1 MTNWRGGLYYVARG
15 LLGPREWRRHFR
27 EVIRSDIEQLSAQ
40 YLERLLQHACRN
52 VPHYRSLG
60 LSGRP
65 LDEYPVLT
73 KAIIRSHPERFRS
86 ADLAD
91 RNWSRIQ
98 TSGSTGETLEFSRD
112 RGAEAWN
119 AATDAWYLSEL
130 LSTSQR
136 AHAGSVKVA
145 VWHRRQHATK
155 PFSVWS
161 RLARVASPTLWL
173 DPFEALSEEGLLAY
187 ARTIN
192 RARPSYIWAFAG
204 ILYEIAR
211 TARDRGL
218 RLHTPK
224 FIICSGETLHPF
236 MRSVIE
242 EAFAC
247 RAYDLY
253 GSTEAGHVAGE
264 CSAGNLHIFAFSSC
278 VEILDPSGRTTP
290 AGEEGRIVLTGL
302 HNYAMPFIRY
312 DTEDVAVVGPR
323 DCPCGCQLPTIS
335 RIGGRTVEFFVTE
348 TGQLV
353 SGGRIAYLMRP
364 LSWIVGFQVL
374 QRDVDDIAVSFVRAA
389 EASVSQADVARV
401 ERELTTMLGA
411 GCRVHWEEV
420 KEIPHT
426 RNGKR
431 PYARSLVWEERQPIS
446 FWECS

>member
-1 MTNWRGGLYYVARG
+1 MVNLRGGLYYAGRSV
-15 LLGPREWRRHFR
+15 LGPREWRAHFR
-27 EVIRSDIEQLSAQ
+27 EVIRSDIERLSSR
-40 YLERLLQHACRN
+40 YLERLLYHACEN
-52 VPHYRSLG
+52 VPHYRSMG

-73 KAIIRSHPERFRS
+73 KAVIRSDPERFQS

-98 TSGSTGETLEFSRD
+98 TSGSTGETLEFARD

-119 AATDAWYLSEL
+119 TATDAWYLSEL
-130 LSTSQR
+130 LSTSQW
-136 AHAGSVKVA
+136 AHVGSVKVA

-173 DPFEALSEEGLLAY
+173 DPFEVLSEEGLLDY
-187 ARTIN
+187 ARTIS
-192 RARPSYIWAFAG
+192 RARPGYIWAFPG

-218 RLHTPK
+218 RLHTPR

-242 EAFAC
+242 ETFRC

-253 GSTEAGHVAGE
+253 GSTEAGRVAGE

-278 VEILDPSGRTTP
+278 VEILDPSGRATP
-290 AGEEGRIVLTGL
+290 VGEEGRIVLTPL

-312 DTEDVAVVGPR
+312 DTADVAVVGPR
-323 DCPCGCQLPTIS
+323 ECPCGCRLPTVS
-335 RIGGRTVEFFVTE
+335 RIGGRTVEFFVTDK
-348 TGQLV
+348 GQLI
-353 SGGRIAYLMRP
+353 SGGRIAYLMRH
-364 LSWIVGFQVL
+364 LAWIVGFQVL
-374 QRDVDDIAVSFVRAA
+374 QRDVDDVAVYFVRTAD
-389 EASVSQADVARV
+389 ASVSQSDVAAV
-401 ERELTTMLGA
+401 EKELAVMLGA
-411 GCRVHWEEV
+411 DCRIEWEEV
-420 KEIPHT
+420 WEIPRT

-431 PYARSLVWEERQPIS
+431 PYARSLVWEARQPIS
-446 FWECS
+446 FWESP